1 MKNKANT
8 EARLTL
14 GVMIAVV
21 LLLSLCVTTYALFYA
36 TVKVEDNYF
45 KTGIVSIDLNGGQP
59 VITEDEYLFEPGM
72 TVVKP
77 FYIKNESTWSVYYKL
92 YFENVEG
99 GLADVL
105 QIAIHPYTNTA
116 ENKYPLDTN
125 FALGL
130 TDKGV
135 TTPVLYRGPDK
146 HILNRNNCFAKRF
159 EDKKITLYEI
169 KLPLSS
175 LKLNIAD
182 GQTFGLG
189 AVVFDSDSGK
199 RWDYY
204 MNLYP
209 GVTGNYSPER
219 FGVFNFSTK

>member
-105 QIAIHPYTNTA
+105 QIAI
-116 ENKYPLDTN
+116 LDDQ
-125 FALGL
+125 G
-130 TDKGV
+130 K
-135 TTPVLYRGPDK
+135 VLYEGTANSLSRQNVAAADDLLLIGEKSDFTIRFHYPELSGNETQDQQLKFDLCADAVQEKNNPDK
-146 HILNRNNCFAKRF
+146 
-159 EDKKITLYEI
+159 D
-169 KLPLSS
+169 
-175 LKLNIAD
+175 
-182 GQTFGLG
+182 
-189 AVVFDSDSGK
+189 FD
-199 RWDYY
+199 
-204 MNLYP
+204 
-209 GVTGNYSPER
+209 
-219 FGVFNFSTK
+219 